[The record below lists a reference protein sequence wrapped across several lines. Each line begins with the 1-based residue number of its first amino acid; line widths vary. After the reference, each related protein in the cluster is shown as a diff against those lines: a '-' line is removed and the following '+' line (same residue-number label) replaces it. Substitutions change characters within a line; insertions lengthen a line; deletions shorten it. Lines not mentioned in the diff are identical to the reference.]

1 MGRGVLIAGAVL
13 VAGFTIITAATHA
26 ASKPPPLRFAAKDVD
41 CGSIMSPAGEYAVAL
56 GKGDGLAPERRL
68 VVKGVVVGSDGKPVQ
83 GVAVHLFPLGEKGP
97 EGVLGMVDGKLTFA
111 NPRGTTD
118 AAGRFTITTGP
129 LWEFTDRVQLGL
141 FVQRAPDR
149 PFDVG
154 VLAVEND
161 AGALGLALSAK
172 KRDFELGSITLA
184 VPPAAP

>member
-1 MGRGVLIAGAVL
+1 MGRRTLIAGAVL
-13 VAGFTIITAATHA
+13 VAGFSIVTAATHA
-26 ASKPPPLRFAAKDVD
+26 ATKPPALRFAAKDVD
-41 CGSIMSPAGEYAVAL
+41 CGSIMSPAGAYAAAL

-83 GVAVHLFPLGEKGP
+83 GVAVHLFPLGDKGP
-97 EGVLGMVDGKLTFA
+97 EGVLGMVDGQLTFA

-141 FVQRAPDR
+141 LVPRAPDR

-154 VLAVEND
+154 VRAVEND
-161 AGALGLALSAK
+161 AGALGLALSEK
-172 KRDFELGSITLA
+172 KRDFDVGSITLA
-184 VPPAAP
+184 VPTVAP